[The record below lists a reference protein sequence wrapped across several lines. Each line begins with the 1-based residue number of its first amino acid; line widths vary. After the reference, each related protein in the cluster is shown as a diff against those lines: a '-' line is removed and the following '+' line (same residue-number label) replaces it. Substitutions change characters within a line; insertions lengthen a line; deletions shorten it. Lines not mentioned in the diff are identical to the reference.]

1 MRPSKRPLSQGMRKM
16 GQLAEAHMLGRRQG
30 QDRRKHAPGYELKQ
44 QHAPDHLRTAPRPA
58 MNMMTAIP
66 TVMEIEIAKT
76 KPPAS
81 ISVIFFSS
89 NLPVAAQV
97 FCPV

>member
-1 MRPSKRPLSQGMRKM
+1 MLGR
-16 GQLAEAHMLGRRQG
+16 LAEAQMLGRRQSEDG
-30 QDRRKHAPGYELKQ
+30 RKHTPGYEFKQ

-58 MNMMTAIP
+58 MNMMTVIP

-81 ISVIFFSS
+81 ISVIFLSS
-89 NLPVAAQV
+89 VLSVAAQV